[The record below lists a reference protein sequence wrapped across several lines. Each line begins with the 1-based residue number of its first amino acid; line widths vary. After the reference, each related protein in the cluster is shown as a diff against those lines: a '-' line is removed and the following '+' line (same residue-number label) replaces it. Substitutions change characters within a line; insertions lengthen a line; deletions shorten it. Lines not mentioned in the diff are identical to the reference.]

1 MIGGYMGKILFVD
14 LSSGDITIEEPAEEI
29 YRNFIGGYGI
39 GARVL
44 YSRQKGGIAPLG
56 PQNTLGIVTGGLTGT
71 PAVFGCRFAAV
82 AKSPLTGGWGDANCG
97 GHFGPHLKFSGFDAI
112 FFTGISAKPVY
123 LLIDQGQVQIKNA
136 SDLWGQ
142 NTYVTEDRLENEY
155 PGSKVLCIG
164 PAGERLALI
173 SCIITDKGSAAG
185 RSGLGAVMGSKKLKA
200 IVVRGNQK
208 PRIADV
214 EATNRLRKQHIAGI
228 KKEILNELHTFGTTS
243 HTADSVHSGDSPVKN
258 WGGVGVR
265 DLVDVAGLAREPLAQ
280 KVQSRSG
287 CWHCPIACRGKL
299 REGSEAF
306 KYPAET
312 RRPEYETSAAFGSM
326 CLNNNMESITFA
338 NHICNSYGLD
348 TISTGTTI
356 AFAMECYEHGLITR
370 ADADGV
376 ELTWGNSQAIVA
388 MAEKIAK
395 REGFG
400 DVLADGVKMAAERI
414 GKGAADFAVHIGGQE
429 LGLHD
434 PKFDFPAFRGKPTAA
449 RFQMDATPGR
459 HTSGF
464 GPTQFQDYIVNA
476 AGLCLHS
483 DLAAED
489 PKQYLVEYFKAIA
502 GWDCSVAELM
512 KAGERIENMRHVF
525 TLREGDNPLARQVHP
540 RIIGRPPHTEGPLA
554 GVSPDIEG
562 QIAVNLEALDW
573 DPVTTKPS
581 RQKLV
586 DLGLNDVADDLWPTP
601 NSKA

>member
-1 MIGGYMGKILFVD
+1 M
-14 LSSGDITIEEPAEEI
+14 
-29 YRNFIGGYGI
+29 
-39 GARVL
+39 
-44 YSRQKGGIAPLG
+44 
-56 PQNTLGIVTGGLTGT
+56 
-71 PAVFGCRFAAV
+71 
-82 AKSPLTGGWGDANCG
+82 
-97 GHFGPHLKFSGFDAI
+97 
-112 FFTGISAKPVY
+112 
-123 LLIDQGQVQIKNA
+123 
-136 SDLWGQ
+136 
-142 NTYVTEDRLENEY
+142 
-155 PGSKVLCIG
+155 LCIG

-200 IVVRGNQK
+200 IVVKGSLK
-208 PRIADV
+208 PHVVDV
-214 EATNRLRKQHIAGI
+214 EKTNQLRRQHVAGI

-265 DLVDVAGLAREPLAQ
+265 DLVDVSGLKREPLAE

-287 CWHCPIACRGKL
+287 CWRCPIACRGKL
-299 REGSEAF
+299 REGSDSY

-370 ADADGV
+370 ADTDGV
-376 ELTWGNSQAIVA
+376 DLTWGNSQSIVV

-400 DVLADGVKMAAERI
+400 DVLADGVRMAAERI
-414 GKGAADFAVHIGGQE
+414 GKGAADYAVHIGGQE

-434 PKFDFPAFRGKPTAA
+434 PKFDFPAFHGKPTAA

-464 GPTQFQDYIVNA
+464 GPTQFQDYLVNA

-489 PKQYLVEYFKAIA
+489 PKRYLVEYFNAIA
-502 GWDCSVAELM
+502 GWDCTEAELM
-512 KAGERIENMRHVF
+512 KAGERIENIRHVF
-525 TLREGDNPLARQVHP
+525 TLREGDNPLDRKVHS
-540 RIIGRPPHTEGPLA
+540 RIIGRPPLNEGPLA

-562 QIAVNLEALDW
+562 QITFNLKALDW
-573 DPVTTKPS
+573 DPITAKPS
-581 RQKLV
+581 RQKLI
-586 DLGLNDVADDLWPTP
+586 DLGLNDAADDLWPVQY
-601 NSKA
+601 SKS